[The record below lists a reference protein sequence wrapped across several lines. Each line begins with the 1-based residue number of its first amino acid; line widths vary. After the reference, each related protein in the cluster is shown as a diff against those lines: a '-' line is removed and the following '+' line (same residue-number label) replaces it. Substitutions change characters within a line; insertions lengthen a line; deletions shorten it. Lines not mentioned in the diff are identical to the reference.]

1 MKLKTKLVSMLLTFA
16 MLATSGLCLLPVAAE
31 ADYDTQAKEQ
41 GYVCRIGTA
50 EEAAK
55 NNFSGYYKYFSA
67 ADTGYTDTE
76 KNALVEGFKNANN
89 DVTIT
94 LINTVNVSQNVS
106 GAQSTK
112 YLHGS
117 VAIQSGKTLT
127 VDGNGQTYNSKWSFR
142 ADGGTITV
150 KNCNIVLTNGST
162 ECFGDVRQNGT
173 LTYENCTL
181 SAEAVVDR
189 SANGHFIAVF
199 PATMATMNLKD
210 CTISIVGS
218 NNGGSMFRSDMGDK
232 FTLNLENV
240 KFDTSKNSNL
250 AGINIGAGTLN
261 VKGSELTI
269 GCNAIQATKITVEN
283 SKLTAV
289 NNGNGNLFNNSGS
302 KDASIKVTDSTLT
315 AKNYVFNIT
324 GCNTAVSV
332 ELSGNTVVNGT
343 NRAFSI
349 TNNTCPVTVTAKG
362 TTEIRSAGEGG
373 NAIYVCG
380 SDTNA
385 SFNLTLAE
393 NAKLTS
399 DKEVISFAHGSSAI
413 TKATVSFLDRATVE
427 AKNDKCVLNAFNRPV
442 TYIVSDKATITAT
455 ATPALQNTSQL
466 KEYKLYTPTM
476 LVGASV
482 RIVEG
487 SNGIRF
493 TSTLDNKAAMDVR
506 YGTLIAKKSE
516 LGSVD
521 FTVEAMTATGVKFA
535 NIVATEEGT
544 VAGDAVN
551 TYNAALTNLPE
562 DQFVT
567 DFAARAYAVYTVD
580 GKEYTVYSDFN
591 ETDNVRNIS
600 DVAAMARADT
610 QTGSDEIYRYEVAE
624 GVWSR
629 YTKSQYDLLLTFIK
643 KK

>member
-150 KNCNIVLTNGST
+150 KNCNIVLMNDST
-162 ECFGDVRQNGT
+162 ECFGDVRGNGT

-181 SAEAVVDR
+181 SAVAVVDR
-189 SANGHFIAVF
+189 SANGHFIAIT

-218 NNGGSMFRSDMGDK
+218 DKGGAMFWSNIGEK

-261 VKGSELTI
+261 VKGSDLTI
-269 GCNAIQATKITVEN
+269 GCNAINATKITVEN

-315 AKNYVFNIT
+315 AKNYVFNIA

-349 TNNTCPVTVTAKG
+349 INNTCPVTVTAKG
-362 TTEIRSAGEGG
+362 TTQICSAAGEG

-380 SDTNA
+380 NNTNA
-385 SFNLTLAE
+385 SFNLTLTE

-476 LVGASV
+476 VAGASV

-600 DVAAMARADT
+600 DVAAVARADT

>member
-1 MKLKTKLVSMLLTFA
+1 MKLKLKLLSVLLTFA
-16 MLATSGLCLLPVAAE
+16 MLVTSGLCLLPAAAE
-31 ADYDTQAKEQ
+31 EDYDTQAKEK
-41 GYVCRIGTA
+41 GYVCRVGTA
-50 EEAAK
+50 EEAAQ
-55 NNFSGYYKYFSA
+55 NNFAGYYKYFSA

-76 KNALVEGFKNANN
+76 KNALVEAFKTGN

-106 GAQSTK
+106 GAQDTK

-117 VAIQSGKTLT
+117 VAIRSGKKLT

-142 ADGGTITV
+142 ADGGNIIV
-150 KNCNIVLTNGST
+150 KNCNIVLTDGST
-162 ECFGDVRQNGT
+162 ECFGDVRGNGT

-181 SAEAVVDR
+181 SAAAVVDR
-189 SANGHFIAVF
+189 SANGHFIAISA
-199 PATMATMNLKD
+199 ATMATMTLKD

-218 NNGGSMFRSDMGDK
+218 DKGGAMFWSNINEK

-240 KFDTSKNSNL
+240 KFDTSKNPNL
-250 AGINIGAGTLN
+250 AGISIGAGTLN
-261 VKGSELTI
+261 VKGSDLTI

-302 KDASIKVTDSTLT
+302 KDLSIQAINSTLT
-315 AKNYVFNIT
+315 AKNYVFNIA
-324 GCNTAVSV
+324 GCNTAVAV
-332 ELSGNTVVNGT
+332 ELSGNTVVNGA

-349 TNNTCPVTVTAKG
+349 TNNTCPVNVTAKG
-362 TTEIRSAGEGG
+362 TAEIRSAGEGG

-380 SDTNA
+380 KDANT

-393 NAKLTS
+393 NAKLIS
-399 DKEVISFAHGSSAI
+399 EKEVMSFAHGSNPI
-413 TKATVSFLDRATVE
+413 TKATISFLDRATVQAE
-427 AKNDKCVLNAFNRPV
+427 NGCLLNAFNCPV
-442 TYIVSDKATITAT
+442 TYIVSDKATVTAT
-455 ATPALQNTSQL
+455 AYPALQNTSQL

-476 LVGASV
+476 LAGASV

-493 TSTLDNKAAMDVR
+493 TSTLDQRATAVR
-506 YGTLIAKKSE
+506 YGTLIAKKTE
-516 LGSVD
+516 LGTVD
-521 FTVEAMTATGVKFA
+521 FTAEAMTAAGVKFA

-562 DQFVT
+562 DQLVT
-567 DFAARAYAVYTVD
+567 DFAARAYAVYTIN
-580 GKEYTVYSDFN
+580 GEEYTVYSDFSM
-591 ETDNVRNIS
+591 EDHVRNIS
-600 DVAAMARADT
+600 DVAEAAHADT
-610 QTGSDEIYRYEVAE
+610 KTAADEIYRYEVAE
-624 GVWSR
+624 GVWSP
-629 YTKSQYDLLLTFIK
+629 YTKAQYDLLLTFVK
-643 KK
+643 KN